1 MDSIIKNAIKGQSKA
16 ILKLY
21 EKNKVKAMFVAKSLL
36 IDAVKATEAVSK
48 VFTSIWNDMKTS
60 HIEKEADF
68 TNLVIRKTAD
78 YCKQVTAKKNSKAY
92 KIPADKNFAISVSG
106 ANTGKYQSPEI
117 YVLANMPELHRFIFV
132 LHTVLKVEKDVIKN
146 LLKMDKDVLN
156 NILSVERENV
166 EKIIKS
172 SESADVSS
180 YEGIIEDL
188 RKSELKSSVSD
199 KVDSKIKELAQE
211 AEKPYKARKR
221 KNIIWGGFATAV
233 VCAAVG
239 IGVFFATRPDE
250 NSDTDG
256 TETNVSDTSS
266 DSSDTSTENSGTS
279 TSTDS
284 SSSNDTSSDSTQ
296 ADSNVV
302 TEPLIELDE
311 SLVYSATIDIA
322 DYGTI
327 TVELNPDVAPVTV
340 SNFVS
345 LAQSGF
351 YDGLTFHRIIED
363 FMMQGGAPDGDGTK
377 GAGYNIVGEF
387 TSNDHENNL
396 SHTRGAISM
405 ARSTAYNSASSQFF
419 ICHEDSLW
427 LDGDYAV
434 FGYVTEGMDVV
445 DAVCENSNPTD
456 DNGTIKPEDQP
467 VINSVKIT
475 TVAK

>member
-21 EKNKVKAMFVAKSLL
+21 ENNKEKAMFVAKSLL
-36 IDAVKATEAVSK
+36 LDEEKATEAVSK
-48 VFTSIWNDMKTS
+48 IFMSIWNDMKTS
-60 HIEKEADF
+60 HVEKEADF

-92 KIPADKNFAISVSG
+92 KIPADKNFVISSVSIKKEE
-106 ANTGKYQSPEI
+106 NDSIET
-117 YVLANMPELHRFIFV
+117 YVLATLPELHRFIFV

-146 LLKMDKDVLN
+146 LLKIDKDILNHVLDA
-156 NILSVERENV
+156 ERENV
-166 EKIIKS
+166 EKIIAGSKS
-172 SESADVSS
+172 DASSS
-180 YEGIIEDL
+180 YESIAEKL
-188 RKSELKSSVSD
+188 RKKETSISVPEKIDSEVK
-199 KVDSKIKELAQE
+199 KFAQA
-211 AEKPYKARKR
+211 AEKPYKENKR
-221 KNIIWGGFATAV
+221 KKMIFGGLATVA
-233 VCAAVG
+233 VCAVVG
-239 IGVFFATRPDE
+239 IGVFFATRPDD
-250 NSDTDG
+250 NGNANGSG
-256 TETNVSDTSS
+256 TGTGTNTNTTQNTTSQNTGNLTSS
-266 DSSDTSTENSGTS
+266 DKNENST
-279 TSTDS
+279 TNNNTQVDS
-284 SSSNDTSSDSTQ
+284 S
-296 ADSNVV
+296 VV
-302 TEPLIELDE
+302 TKPLIELDK
-311 SLVYSATIDIA
+311 SVDYYATIDIA

-327 TVELNPDVAPVTV
+327 KVKLNQEVAPVTV

-345 LAQSGF
+345 LAQKGF
-351 YDGLTFHRIIED
+351 YDGLTFHRIMED

-445 DAVCENSNPTD
+445 DAVCEKSKPTD
-456 DNGTIKPEDQP
+456 NNGTIKPEEQP
-467 VINSVKIT
+467 VITSVKIT